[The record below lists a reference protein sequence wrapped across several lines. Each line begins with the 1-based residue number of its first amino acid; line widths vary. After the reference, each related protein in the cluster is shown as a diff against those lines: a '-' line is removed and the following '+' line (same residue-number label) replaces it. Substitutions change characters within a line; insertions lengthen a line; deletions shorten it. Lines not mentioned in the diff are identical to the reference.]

1 MSDTTNKMRSMI
13 ELTIKRLE
21 GLTLILDNADLIID
35 ALSKQRRFLDKPIVI
50 KEPAVPQNCDSKQK
64 VDNLTNSQ
72 ESPIEVKSEPKPA
85 GKKRGRKPK
94 AKPVDVEPKESK
106 KRGRKVKTEGVVTM
120 PDGSTLAYHSLEER
134 KLAWKIYA
142 DIYRKQRRDDKKAKK
157 ELMER
162 QREEHIRRALTVP
175 STEDHVRWLKEHL
188 EEFHELVRAYPGGF
202 RLAVEEFF
210 GFNENDEQ
218 ELVNVVCHI
227 INNLEDFGLTRNE
240 LSNIIVKEQP

>member
-1 MSDTTNKMRSMI
+1 MSDTTNKMRTMI

-35 ALSKQRRFLDKPIVI
+35 VLSKQRRLLDEPIVI
-50 KEPAVPQNCDSKQK
+50 KEPVVSQDCDSKQK

-72 ESPIEVKSEPKPA
+72 ESPVEINSEPKPA

-94 AKPVDVEPKESK
+94 AKPVDVEPKEPK

-162 QREEHIRRALTVP
+162 QREEHIRQAMTVP

-188 EEFHELVRAYPGGF
+188 EEFHELVRAYPGEF
-202 RLAVEEFF
+202 RRAVREFF
-210 GFNENDEQ
+210 DFGKGEEQ
-218 ELVNVVCHI
+218 DMVNVVRHVV
-227 INNLEDFGLTRNE
+227 NNMDEFGLSRNE
-240 LSNIIVKEQP
+240 TSGIIVKEN